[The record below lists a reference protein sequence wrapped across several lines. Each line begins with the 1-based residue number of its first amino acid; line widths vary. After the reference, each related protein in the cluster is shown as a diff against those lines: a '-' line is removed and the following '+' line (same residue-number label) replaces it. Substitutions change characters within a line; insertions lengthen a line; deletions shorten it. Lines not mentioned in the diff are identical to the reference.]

1 MVQPMIRAA
10 NLLFALTFAA
20 TTASAGETRC
30 WFENGAV
37 VAPAGFGDVTGD
49 FIIDLSQ
56 AGSQIHETSARM
68 RGYTGNSMIA
78 TLRVGG
84 ARIAGFAAGVSDLDA
99 RTSAFTTNIS
109 GVLGADAFRGFVF
122 ELDFAPCRLRLSRGA
137 KGNVAGGSSIR
148 LRTFGGRP
156 AMPAAISDG
165 KTSRSGWFLIDT
177 ASRGSLIANADFS
190 RPPRDPAASA
200 PARLRALSLAGV
212 LFEQTPAGL
221 MTQNDTRIDGA
232 IGAAVL
238 AHFRLRLDQT
248 RGWLTLAPVL
258 RRSVGQDQ

>member
-10 NLLFALTFAA
+10 NLLFALAFAA

-37 VAPAGFGDVTGD
+37 VAPAAFGDVAGD

-68 RGYTGNSMIA
+68 RGYTGNTMVA

-84 ARIAGFAAGVSDLDA
+84 ARLNGFTAGVADLDA
-99 RTSAFTTNIS
+99 RTSGFTTNIS
-109 GVLGADAFRGFVF
+109 GILGADAFRGFVF
-122 ELDFAPCRLRLSRGA
+122 ELDFAPCRLRLSRDA
-137 KGNVAGGSSIR
+137 KGEVAARSSIR

-156 AMPAAISDG
+156 AMPATISDG
-165 KTSRSGWFLIDT
+165 VDSRSGWFLIDT
-177 ASRGSLIANADFS
+177 ASRGSLIANAGFS
-190 RPPRDPAASA
+190 RPPRDPAVAA
-200 PARLRALSLAGV
+200 PARLRALSLAGA

-221 MTQNDTRIDGA
+221 MTQDDPGVDGA

-238 AHFRLRLDQT
+238 SHFRLRLDQT
-248 RGWLTLAPVL
+248 RGWLTLTPAP
-258 RRSVGQDQ
+258 